1 MDLFLKCFNHA
12 VSSAI
17 GHDEEGEVLG
27 SRQPP
32 EDPQRLP
39 EEDQDSEGSAR

>member
-1 MDLFLKCFNHA
+1 MFKKVLITSCLSGK
-12 VSSAI
+12 

>member
-1 MDLFLKCFNHA
+1 MFTI
-12 VSSAI
+12 VSSSAA

-32 EDPQRLP
+32 DDPQRLL